1 MSGRAVAY
9 GLDTLQERAE
19 LHVGHNDVVYAGMI
33 VGENS
38 RGDDMNVNPTKEK
51 KLSNMRAAGHD
62 RNILL
67 RPARR
72 MSLEEALEFIEED
85 ELVEVTPTQIRLR
98 KIMLNEHDRKR
109 ASRKAAAVGV

>member
-1 MSGRAVAY
+1 
-9 GLDTLQERAE
+9 LQQRAE

-51 KLSNMRAAGHD
+51 KLSNMRASGHD

-67 RPARR
+67 KPARR
-72 MSLEEALEFIEED
+72 MTLEEALEFIEED
-85 ELVEVTPTQIRLR
+85 EVVEVTPTQIRLR
-98 KIMLNEHDRKR
+98 KIHLNEHERKR
-109 ASRKAAAVGV
+109 ASRKAVAVGE